1 MRKWRA
7 RSAALPNTLL
17 SDSSRSMRKLRW
29 CTASF
34 LWLFSKK
41 AAWKSAQ
48 LPRWDQKTELDWCH
62 VWEHPTCLGQ
72 PHADRLFL
80 EPVVAIEAQLLE
92 DITHLVRVTKRR
104 GMEGGCTDSDGTR
117 RYRREDRGNRA
128 RWGTG
133 QAYKK
138 KTDRQVSWIPTETT
152 GTDTCRNSA
161 GLTPAYPRG
170 WSALTWA
177 CAAAMH
183 AASWQGCR
191 ANVANTCPKHARCK
205 TWRRIHA
212 GSALKL
218 NPTICHRLMLHCKVN
233 AGNQTPSITRTVV
246 FFCPTS
252 HPLLDAYWKPL
263 CCIFL
268 NELGLLRSLIN
279 G

>member
-1 MRKWRA
+1 MHKWRA
-7 RSAALPNTLL
+7 LCSLTHYCQIPAEASGNWG
-17 SDSSRSMRKLRW
+17 S

-34 LWLFSKK
+34 LWLFSKTAK
-41 AAWKSAQ
+41 KSAR
-48 LPRWDQKTELDWCH
+48 LPRWDQKTELDSCH

-104 GMEGGCTDSDGTR
+104 GMEGGWTDSDGTR

-128 RWGTG
+128 RWRTG

-233 AGNQTPSITRTVV
+233 AGNQTPSISRTVV

-268 NELGLLRSLIN
+268 NELGRLRSLIN